1 MSRPGSVPVAGAVR
15 GAPYD
20 GAMSDASPARP
31 TASTPSSYGLRG
43 LVVDYGGVLT
53 NSLGDAMRGWAE
65 EAGVDHDQFV
75 ALMREWL
82 IDGAAENPAH
92 ALERGE
98 LTDQDFSTALA
109 ARLRRADGTTLP
121 ADGLLRRMMAGF
133 VPNSSPMVAVVLAAR
148 ARGIRTALLSNSWG
162 LDYDRTGWNDLFD
175 AVVISGEV
183 GLRKPEPEIYRLAAD
198 RLGLAPE
205 ECVFVDD
212 LAPNVRGA
220 AQVGMVGVHY
230 VDHDRVV
237 TELEELLGI
246 TLERPAG

>member
-1 MSRPGSVPVAGAVR
+1 VPVTGTVR
-15 GAPYD
+15 AAPYD
-20 GAMSDASPARP
+20 GGMTDASSADSAP
-31 TASTPSSYGLRG
+31 STPSSYGLRG

-53 NSLGDAMRGWAE
+53 NSLGDAMRGWVD
-65 EAGVDHDQFV
+65 EAGVDHDQFGG
-75 ALMREWL
+75 LMREWL
-82 IDGAAENPAH
+82 IEGATENPVH

-98 LTDQDFSTALA
+98 LTDQEFSAALA
-109 ARLRRADGTTLP
+109 ARLRRADGTALP
-121 ADGLLRRMMAGF
+121 ADGLLRTMMAGF

-148 ARGIRTALLSNSWG
+148 AQGIRTALLSNSWG

-220 AQVGMVGVHY
+220 VRVGMVGVHY

-237 TELEELLGI
+237 AELRELLGI
-246 TLERPAG
+246 TLERPAD

>member
-1 MSRPGSVPVAGAVR
+1 MRGVA
-15 GAPYD
+15 YD
-20 GAMSDASPARP
+20 VDMTDASPAH
-31 TASTPSSYGLRG
+31 AAGSTSPAYGLRG

-53 NSLGDAMRGWAE
+53 NSLGDAMRGWAD
-65 EAGVDHDQFV
+65 EAAVDYDQFD

-82 IDGAAENPAH
+82 TEGAAENPAH

-98 LTDQDFSTALA
+98 LTDHEFSTALA
-109 ARLRRADGTTLP
+109 SRLRRADGTALP
-121 ADGLLRRMMAGF
+121 AEGLLRTLMAGF

-162 LDYDRTGWNDLFD
+162 LGYDRAGWDDLFD

-183 GLRKPEPEIYRLAAD
+183 GLRKPEPAIYRLAAE
-198 RLGLAPE
+198 RLGLSPQ

-220 AQVGMVGVHY
+220 ARVGMVGVHY
-230 VDHDRVV
+230 VDHDRAVA
-237 TELEELLGI
+237 ELQELLGI
-246 TLERPAG
+246 ALDPRAV